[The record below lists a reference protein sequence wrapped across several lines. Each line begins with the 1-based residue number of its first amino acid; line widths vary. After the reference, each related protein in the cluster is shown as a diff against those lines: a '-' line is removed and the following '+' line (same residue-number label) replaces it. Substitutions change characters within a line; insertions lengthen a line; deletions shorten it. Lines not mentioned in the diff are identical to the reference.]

1 MKAFEWD
8 KVKLRRI
15 RKDQLNTKQR
25 RNFKREQNRTKDEDM
40 EAFFYYTDPRNVK
53 VTRKI
58 N

>member
-25 RNFKREQNRTKDEDM
+25 RNLKREQNRTKDEDM